1 MPSRPRMGHSFDAS
15 NQLAPYP
22 GVRGTNRVYGMER
35 EGAMQVQW
43 HGWRRVVGVAVRL
56 RALLSVCLMMAT
68 VAVLPTGVAA
78 HDPCTATQSVSKGL
92 GEKTTK
98 QLPAGPLY
106 WRLETFA
113 TKAAADGAAGPTAI
127 SFEAGGKAWLA
138 TLAARG
144 GSTAGGTLVADIGP
158 LPAPQ
163 AAEYRLRVQ
172 QRVSQPGCEGDIHSH
187 PGAEAWYMLAGEQT
201 VITPG
206 REQRIT
212 AGQSLVGPPGGT
224 PMQLAYRGT
233 GESDALTFLLL
244 DAAQPNSTPATL
256 PSPSPSSPP
265 LPGPPKTGAGGGQ
278 AQFSPAQAALV
289 TLVAMLPLALLLL
302 VRRARQRKAS
312 RTT

>member
-1 MPSRPRMGHSFDAS
+1 MHGQR
-15 NQLAPYP
+15 
-22 GVRGTNRVYGMER
+22 RGWDRLLGSAT
-35 EGAMQVQW
+35 
-43 HGWRRVVGVAVRL
+43 RL
-56 RALLSVCLMMAT
+56 RALIPTLLLAIL
-68 VAVLPTGVAA
+68 AVLPTGVAA
-78 HDPCTATQSVSKGL
+78 HDPCSATQSVSKGL

-113 TKAAADGAAGPTAI
+113 AKAAADGAAGATSI

-144 GSTAGGTLVADIGP
+144 GTSAGGTLVAEIGP
-158 LPAPQ
+158 LTAPQ

-172 QRVSQPGCEGDIHSH
+172 ERVSQPGCEGDIHNH

-201 VITPG
+201 VITPSG
-206 REQRIT
+206 EQRIT

-244 DAAQPNSTPATL
+244 DAAQPNSTPATF
-256 PSPSPSSPP
+256 PPPP
-265 LPGPPKTGAGGGQ
+265 LIPGGLPITGGGGSQFRFGPP
-278 AQFSPAQAALV
+278 QAALV
-289 TLVAMLPLALLLL
+289 ALAATLPLAVLLLAL
-302 VRRARQRKAS
+302 RARQRKA
-312 RTT
+312 